1 MQPDRGID
9 RKTAE
14 KEAVRELGLD
24 RHEAQA
30 VLKHV
35 WEKEGPFNKCDDYI
49 DLVQMA
55 WRGWRLREQVGGF
68 ADGESSGG
76 EARTEESGGS
86 GGGEPAITGAIL
98 DDATEARAAAWGE
111 YLAAIA
117 GVNQHVMRLRERIC
131 GGPTRMLS
139 PERALEFLEAESV
152 RGGKTIRGAPDTLL
166 WPDGSR
172 HGRGF
177 RFEEGSV
184 LAELKKTGERLARD
198 YPWKD
203 YQATRFIVCGGVP
216 PPLVLGAGHKSSWGG
231 GTPAHKFNQTT
242 ITLEVAAWMPSEYV
256 RQAYC
261 KARENLEDGSRG
273 AWGLVG
279 ARQSPAL
286 RNTEVFR
293 FVVSRAYVRFRSK
306 EGCLARLELLPW
318 ADLVKSWNT
327 ELPEDDPRRY
337 KEAKYFKRDF
347 HRAQLAVIGT
357 DEGLPGVPGQP
368 ITVDQL
374 EEMQQR
380 LLESNERM
388 KERRQRKK
396 GGEE

>member
-1 MQPDRGID
+1 MKRKGGID

-14 KEAVRELGLD
+14 KATTNELGIELSEARMVLD
-24 RHEAQA
+24 M
-30 VLKHV
+30 V
-35 WEKEGPFNKCDDYI
+35 WDTEGEGFDDYESHAAS
-49 DLVQMA
+49 VEKA
-55 WRGWRLREQVGGF
+55 WMFWKLREKAGGF
-68 ADGESSGG
+68 TGSESSGG
-76 EARTEESGGS
+76 EVQIEESGSS
-86 GGGEPAITGAIL
+86 GGREPDSAGVIL
-98 DDATEARAAAWGE
+98 DDTTATRAAAWGE
-111 YLAAIA
+111 YLAAIS

-131 GGPTRMLS
+131 GGPTRTLT

-177 RFEEGSV
+177 RFEEDSV

-203 YQATRFIVCGGVP
+203 YQATHFIVCGGVP
-216 PPLVLGAGHKSSWGG
+216 PPLVLGVGHKSSWGKG
-231 GTPAHKFNQTT
+231 PPAHKFNQTT

-261 KARENLEDGSRG
+261 KARENLEDNGG
-273 AWGLVG
+273 QWVQGLVG

-293 FVVSRAYVRFRSK
+293 FVVSRAYVYFRST
-306 EGCLARLELLPW
+306 EERLARLELLPW
-318 ADLVKSWNT
+318 ADLVKSWNA

-347 HRAQLAVIGT
+347 HRAQLAIIDT
-357 DEGLPGVPGQP
+357 DQGLPGIQGQP
-368 ITVDQL
+368 MTI
-374 EEMQQR
+374 EEQKEMDRR
-380 LLESNERM
+380 L
-388 KERRQRKK
+388 KEAFAQSRVAL
-396 GGEE
+396 